1 MASLIPALLFCSAA
15 LGEYM
20 PDVQLLQTGVLTIPH
35 GVDDGGGALVFMHVP
50 HSFGHTIEKVAFAGT
65 NNNATYQLGSAIA
78 ELGTTG
84 SSSMLKTLGAPGGRL
99 WGRMVPELHQI
110 SEVTGCPLYFT
121 PAKHWPKDI
130 AETYF
135 RNWTIFGVLR
145 DPYERL
151 VAQFRGLTKEHGGNY
166 SEFYKTCDVNGAVKK
181 MLATYLSGNFYAEGC
196 SFLPQAEYFDPPYG
210 IALPIDNRRF
220 PDSAN
225 QVMAQHG
232 HPFHIDTSDVIL
244 PAECSEMWAGD
255 LDCETKF
262 LIKQVYGRDFEL
274 LCEHF
279 GYCNHDVNTCVRS
292 VPNMCPDDI
301 LAKRTTASYCGVG
314 T

>member
-1 MASLIPALLFCSAA
+1 MASLILALLFCSAA
-15 LGEYM
+15 LAEYM
-20 PDVQLLQTGVLTIPH
+20 PDVQLLQTGVMTSPH
-35 GVDDGGGALVFMHVP
+35 GVDDGRGAFVFMHVP
-50 HSFGHTIEKVAFAGT
+50 HTFGHTIEKVAFAGT

-78 ELGTTG
+78 ELGKTG
-84 SSSMLKTLGAPGGRL
+84 SSSMLETLRAPGGQL

-130 AETYF
+130 ARTYF
-135 RNWTIFGVLR
+135 RNRTIFGVLR

-151 VAQFRGLTKEHGGNY
+151 VAHFRGRTNAYGASY
-166 SEFYKTCDVNGAVKK
+166 PEFYKTCDVNGAVKK

-196 SFLPQAEYFDPPYG
+196 AFLPQAEFFDPPYG
-210 IALPIDNRRF
+210 IALPVDNRLF

-225 QVMAQHG
+225 QVMAKHG
-232 HPFHIDTSDVIL
+232 QPFHISTSDVIH
-244 PAECSEMWAGD
+244 EQGCNEIWAGD

-262 LIKQVYGRDFEL
+262 LIKQVYRRDFDL
-274 LCEHF
+274 LCKHF
-279 GYCNHDVNTCVRS
+279 GYCNHDVNTCVNS
-292 VPNMCPDDI
+292 VPNMCPDNI
-301 LAKRTTASYCGVG
+301 SAKRTKASYCGVR